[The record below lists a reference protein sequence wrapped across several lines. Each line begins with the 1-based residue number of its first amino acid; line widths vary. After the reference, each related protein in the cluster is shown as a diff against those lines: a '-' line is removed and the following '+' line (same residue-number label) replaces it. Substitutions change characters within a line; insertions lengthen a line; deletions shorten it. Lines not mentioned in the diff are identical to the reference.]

1 MFTSEVTM
9 STRTILSVAALSAL
23 LAAVIS
29 CKKENPADPVQ
40 QPLIIE
46 EGPPVTDYDG
56 NVYETV
62 RIGNQTWM
70 AENLNTRRYSDGTSI
85 QYFEYND
92 DSANVRVYGRLYRW
106 AAAMRNAASSNSIPS
121 RVQGA
126 SPVGWHIP
134 SDAEWQVL
142 IDNLGGNAVAGGK
155 LKEAGTLHWASPN
168 AGATNESKFNALPS
182 GWFDFT
188 GEFRRI
194 GEWSFITTSTAPG
207 SYSVYARVLKS
218 DLTSANR
225 GDLHPDDAI
234 PIRCVKD

>member
-1 MFTSEVTM
+1 MFTCKTFN
-9 STRTILSVAALSAL
+9 ILVLLAL
-23 LAAVIS
+23 LAVIIS
-29 CKKENPADPVQ
+29 CKTNSPTDQAQ
-40 QPLIIE
+40 QPLITE
-46 EGPPVTDYDG
+46 EGPPVTDFDG
-56 NVYETV
+56 NLYKTV

-70 AENLNTRRYSDGTSI
+70 AENLKSKHYSDGTPI
-85 QYFEYND
+85 QYFEYNE

-106 AAAMRNAASSNSIPS
+106 AASMRNAASSNSNPS

-142 IDNLGGNAVAGGK
+142 INNLGGNAVAGGK

-194 GEWSFITTSTAPG
+194 GEWSFLTVSTAPG
-207 SYSVYARVLKS
+207 SYSVYTRVLKS
-218 DLTSANR
+218 DLTSADR

>member
-1 MFTSEVTM
+1 MFTHKS
-9 STRTILSVAALSAL
+9 LFVAFVSAL
-23 LAAVIS
+23 FAVVIS
-29 CKKENPADPVQ
+29 CKENIPTDPVQ
-40 QPLIIE
+40 PPLIIA

-56 NVYETV
+56 NVYKTV
-62 RIGNQTWM
+62 QIGNQTWM
-70 AENLNTRRYSDGTSI
+70 AENLKSKHYSDGASLR
-85 QYFEYND
+85 YFEYND
-92 DSANVRVYGRLYRW
+92 DTSNVRVYGRLYRW
-106 AAAMRNAASSNSIPS
+106 AAAMRNAASSNTNPS

-142 IDNLGGNAVAGGK
+142 VNNLGGNAVAGGK

-194 GEWSFITTSTAPG
+194 GQWSFLTTSTAPG
-207 SYSVYARVLKS
+207 SYSVYGRVLKS
-218 DLTSANR
+218 DLTSADR
-225 GDLHPDDAI
+225 ADLHPDDAI

>member
-1 MFTSEVTM
+1 MFTRTTRSIAFVLVLLMVT
-9 STRTILSVAALSAL
+9 V
-23 LAAVIS
+23 S
-29 CKKENPADPVQ
+29 CKKNNPTDPGQ

-46 EGPPVTDYDG
+46 EGSPVTDYDG
-56 NVYETV
+56 NVYKTV
-62 RIGNQTWM
+62 KIGNQTWM
-70 AENLNTRRYSDGTSI
+70 AENLKSKRYSDDTPI
-85 QYFEYND
+85 QYFEYNGD
-92 DSANVRVYGRLYRW
+92 TANVRVYGRLYRW
-106 AAAMRNAASSNSIPS
+106 AASMRNAASSNSNPS

-142 IDNLGGNAVAGGK
+142 INNLGGNAVAGGK

-188 GEFRRI
+188 GEFRKI
-194 GEWSFITTSTAPG
+194 GEWSFLTTSTAPG
-207 SYSVYARVLKS
+207 SYSVYTRVLKS
-218 DLTSANR
+218 DLTSADR

>member
-1 MFTSEVTM
+1 MFTCKTLNIPV
-9 STRTILSVAALSAL
+9 LLAL
-23 LAAVIS
+23 LAVIIS
-29 CKKENPADPVQ
+29 CNKNNPTDPVQ
-40 QPLIIE
+40 QPLTIE

-56 NVYETV
+56 NVYKTV
-62 RIGNQTWM
+62 RIGSQTWM
-70 AENLNTRRYSDGTSI
+70 AENLKSRHYSNGTPI
-85 QYFEYND
+85 QYFEYSGD
-92 DSANVRVYGRLYRW
+92 TANVRVYGRLYRW
-106 AAAMRNAASSNSIPS
+106 AASMGNAASSNSNPS

-142 IDNLGGNAVAGGK
+142 TDNLGGNAVAGGK
-155 LKEAGTLHWASPN
+155 LKETGTLHWASPN

-194 GEWSFITTSTAPG
+194 REWSFLTTSTAPG

-218 DLTSANR
+218 DLTSADR

>member
-1 MFTSEVTM
+1 MFT
-9 STRTILSVAALSAL
+9 RKILSFAVL
-23 LAAVIS
+23 LALPAVIIS
-29 CKKENPADPVQ
+29 CKENNPTDPVQ

-56 NVYETV
+56 NVYKTV
-62 RIGNQTWM
+62 RIGNQTWT
-70 AENLNTRRYSDGTSI
+70 AENLKSKHYSDGASI
-85 QYFEYND
+85 QCFEYNED
-92 DSANVRVYGRLYRW
+92 TANVRVYGRLYRW
-106 AAAMRNAASSNSIPS
+106 AAAMRKAASSNSNPS

-142 IDNLGGNAVAGGK
+142 IDNLGGNAAAGGK

-194 GEWSFITTSTAPG
+194 GEWSFLTTSTAPG
-207 SYSVYARVLKS
+207 SYSVYTRVLKS
-218 DLTSANR
+218 DLTSADR